1 MEYREHPIFCNSVTD
16 DLSPLRLPWKVCDP
30 IYNQIPLPL
39 PSSLPPPFP
48 PSSRNLGPFRT
59 IKYDELAWWQKNLI
73 CWGRYN
79 NINLAPSPAVQ
90 ATAPVRPIRDI
101 SCVTGHVPVE
111 MNQLH
116 SGQLLSSF
124 NIETSKLSVLCA
136 KTHWRCILL
145 LPSICKVNRNLF
157 LMLIKHVCYSNK
169 KNQS

>member
-1 MEYREHPIFCNSVTD
+1 MEYRKHPIFCNSVTD
-16 DLSPLRLPWKVCDP
+16 DLSPLVEFDEGGAEKRQHQLWGEW
-30 IYNQIPLPL
+30 II
-39 PSSLPPPFP
+39 
-48 PSSRNLGPFRT
+48 SRNIGPFRT